1 MLRAALTARGA
12 AFGLAVIALVVLMAV
27 LAPVLSPYDPLH
39 QDVNNLLGPPTPF
52 HPFGTDNTGRD
63 VLSRVIWGARVSL
76 IAGLVSVAIALVV
89 GCAIGLAAGYW
100 GGRLDS
106 VLMRLIDAVLSFPA
120 LVLALALGA
129 VLGAG
134 LGGVLIA
141 LGVVYTPTFAR
152 LMRGQV
158 LSVRT
163 REFVQAARV
172 IGGADTWILWRH
184 VLPNAATPI
193 VVQASLSI
201 GFAILA
207 EASLSFLGLGVQPP
221 EPSWGSMINAGRGYL
236 QQAPW
241 MVFGPGAALFVTVL
255 GLNFLGDGIRDAL
268 DPRVSR
274 RARVRPDKRQHA
286 LRQQAGL
293 ASARLAQHKGV
304 AEPVEDLKFGVAA
317 RGAVGRDE
325 AL

>member
-1 MLRAALTARGA
+1 VIAAVRGA
-12 AFGLAVIALVVLMAV
+12 AFGMLVVIVVLAMAI
-27 LAPVLSPYDPLH
+27 LAPVVSPYDPLK
-39 QDVNNLLGPPTPF
+39 QDLAGLLAPPGPQ
-52 HPFGTDNTGRD
+52 HLLGTDNTGRD
-63 VLSRVIWGARVSL
+63 VLSRVIWGTRISL
-76 IAGLVSVAIALVV
+76 IAGLVSVALAVVV

-100 GGRLDS
+100 GGRIDGA
-106 VLMRLIDAVLSFPA
+106 LMRLIDTVLSFPA

-158 LSVRT
+158 LTIRT
-163 REFVQAARV
+163 REYVQAARV
-172 IGGADTWILWRH
+172 LGGADWWILQRH
-184 VLPNAATPI
+184 ILPNSATPI
-193 VVQASLSI
+193 VVQASLSV

-241 MVFGPGAALFVTVL
+241 TVFGPGIALFITVL
-255 GLNFLGDGIRDAL
+255 GLNFVGDGIRDAL
-268 DPRVSR
+268 DPRL
-274 RARVRPDKRQHA
+274 RPGPSMPHA
-286 LRQQAGL
+286 
-293 ASARLAQHKGV
+293 
-304 AEPVEDLKFGVAA
+304 
-317 RGAVGRDE
+317 
-325 AL
+325 